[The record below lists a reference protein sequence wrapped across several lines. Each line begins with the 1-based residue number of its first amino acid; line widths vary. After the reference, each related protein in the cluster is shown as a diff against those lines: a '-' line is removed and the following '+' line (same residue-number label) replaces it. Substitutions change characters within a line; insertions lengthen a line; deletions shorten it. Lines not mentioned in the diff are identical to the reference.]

1 MVKGF
6 TKNNKFHPIR
16 KSKGVT
22 RNKRYAKRS
31 SLSTSLGAILVPPK
45 KSPQLLAKMIKE
57 DIKFRD
63 ELIDKNK
70 EIRAEIKGDP
80 EGDFVESD
88 RKEFMENSKEINAL
102 SKEIRS
108 SVKDIPK
115 DVRERLIDRQT
126 QNKIR
131 VLR

>member
-1 MVKGF
+1 MKGF
-6 TKNNKFHPIR
+6 TKKGKFHPIK

-22 RNKRYAKRS
+22 RSKRYARRT
-31 SLSTSLGAILVPPK
+31 SLSTSLGQILVPPK

-57 DIKFRD
+57 DLKFRD

-70 EIRAEIKGDP
+70 EIRVEIKSDP
-80 EGDFVESD
+80 QGDFVESD

-108 SVKDIPK
+108 AVKDIPK
-115 DVRERLIDRQT
+115 DSRERLIDRQT
-126 QNKIR
+126 QNQIR